1 MKTTLKHILLFTFF
15 LLFFLL
21 SRNLFSNYL
30 LNNDINSY
38 NYHLVLKIFLNIIL
52 ASVSF
57 VVAKKLNLINL
68 GGLSNV
74 KPQKLNLLIFPIIF
88 LTLLNGIFLDNI
100 PNFSLTNLFLLTIYC
115 ISIGFS
121 EELSLRS
128 VLLPLLSRF
137 FNNSRKA
144 KIKAILISSLIF
156 GLLHLIKFDK
166 RIYGE
171 VSQLFFA
178 TFIGVMFGALLVVT
192 KRVYPLIIIHAI
204 VDFVA
209 KLDSI
214 GLPIKSTVYN
224 PMDLESAIISSLLTL
239 PCLIYGLF
247 LIKKHIPKL
256 N

>member
-74 KPQKLNLLIFPIIF
+74 KPQKLTLLIFPIIF

-100 PNFSLTNLFLLTIYC
+100 PSFSLTNLFLLTIYC

-121 EELSLRS
+121 EELSLRC

-166 RIYGE
+166 GIYGE

-247 LIKKHIPKL
+247 LIKNIFQS
-256 N
+256 

>member
-30 LNNDINSY
+30 LNIDINSY

-74 KPQKLNLLIFPIIF
+74 KPQKLTLLIFPIIF

-100 PNFSLTNLFLLTIYC
+100 PNFSLTNLLLLIIYC

-166 RIYGE
+166 GIYGE

-214 GLPIKSTVYN
+214 GLPIKSTIYN